1 MRSHLLRRALT
12 SMLLIGLMVPASPAG
27 ALVESFREL
36 VPIRF
41 HPDASMDCAKW
52 CGLLESCC

>member
-1 MRSHLLRRALT
+1 
-12 SMLLIGLMVPASPAG
+12 MLLVGLIVSASPAG

-36 VPIRF
+36 VPVRF